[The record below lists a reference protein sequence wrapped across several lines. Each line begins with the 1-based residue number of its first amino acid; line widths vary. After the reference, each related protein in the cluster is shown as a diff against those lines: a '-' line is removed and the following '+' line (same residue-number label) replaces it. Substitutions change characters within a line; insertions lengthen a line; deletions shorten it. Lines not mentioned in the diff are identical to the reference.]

1 MRTVTF
7 TTVMATVLMILLFGT
22 PVTSSAITQVDLTN
36 WNVAELDASDDL
48 VRVTL
53 NDAANTLTFTFVE
66 GAVEGPAAKAIIL
79 AGWSACDAATTSSG
93 TTTTWDLD
101 SDCATENVDGFGS
114 FAIVN
119 DKGTGNETSLSITF
133 GGIELTDLANVDFVA
148 HVQYDNNCS
157 GFVSDRVSSGPSSS
171 TNCGTVTT
179 PEPGTLLLV
188 GSGLTL
194 MGLVARR
201 RYRRK

>member
-7 TTVMATVLMILLFGT
+7 TTVIATIVMTLLLGT
-22 PVTSSAITQVDLTN
+22 PVASPAITQVDLTN
-36 WNVAELDASDDL
+36 WNVTELDASDDL

-53 NDAANTLTFTFVE
+53 NDAANTLTFTFIE
-66 GAVEGPAAKAIIL
+66 GAVEGPTAKAIIL
-79 AGWSACDAATTSSG
+79 AGWSACDAASSSSG

-101 SDCATENVDGFGS
+101 ASCTTENVDGFGS

-119 DKGTGNETSLSITF
+119 DKGTGNETSLTVTF
-133 GGIELTDLANVDFVA
+133 GGIALTDLANVDFVA
-148 HVQYDNNCS
+148 HIQYDNDCS
-157 GFVSDRVSSGPSSS
+157 GYVSDRTSSGASSNA
-171 TNCGTVTT
+171 NCGTVTT

-194 MGLVARR
+194 MGLLARR
-201 RYRRK
+201 RYSRK